1 MKKLAERLKELRK
14 NTGLNQTI
22 VAQSLN
28 LPYFTLG
35 KWEQGRAEPSADD
48 LVRLADYY
56 DVSVD
61 YLLGR
66 EDDFGV
72 IRSQNAA
79 PALDKD
85 EQELIENFRELNRL
99 QKQKILAY
107 TEGMLAAERQYTKK

>member
-1 MKKLAERLKELRK
+1 MNLKKLRLELGISQKELAEK
-14 NTGLNQTI
+14 LGVSPTNIYNYETGRTQ
-22 VAQSLN
+22 
-28 LPYFTLG
+28 
-35 KWEQGRAEPSADD
+35 PS
-48 LVRLADYY
+48 VEWIIKLADFFE
-56 DVSVD
+56 VSTD
-61 YLLGR
+61 FLLGR

-72 IRSQNAA
+72 IRSQSAA

>member
-1 MKKLAERLKELRK
+1 MLNLAEIRKSKGISQKELAKYLKISPGNLCEWEKGRIEP
-14 NTGLNQTI
+14 NI
-22 VAQSLN
+22 ESL
-28 LPYFTLG
+28 
-35 KWEQGRAEPSADD
+35 KII
-48 LVRLADYY
+48 ADYF
-56 DVSVD
+56 DVSID
-61 YLLGR
+61 YLVGR